1 LQILFLSGLNTC
13 MKLSITKN
21 DIRYGQR
28 HNPSNCAIAQSIQ
41 RNLKKNKVEY
51 ADINVLPQ
59 TVSIQVFEDNKI
71 VTYKTEM
78 PNRGAKF
85 VHRFDNE
92 LRVKP
97 FSLSLPFVKTKE
109 AELSK

>member
-1 LQILFLSGLNTC
+1 

-21 DIRYGQR
+21 DIKYGQK

-41 RNLKKNKVEY
+41 RRLKKDKVEF

-59 TVSIQVFEDNKI
+59 NVSIQVFEGNKL
-71 VTYKTEM
+71 VTYNTEM
-78 PNRGAKF
+78 PAKGSSF

-97 FSLSLPFVKTKE
+97 FSLTLPFKKSKE
-109 AELSK
+109 KQLAE